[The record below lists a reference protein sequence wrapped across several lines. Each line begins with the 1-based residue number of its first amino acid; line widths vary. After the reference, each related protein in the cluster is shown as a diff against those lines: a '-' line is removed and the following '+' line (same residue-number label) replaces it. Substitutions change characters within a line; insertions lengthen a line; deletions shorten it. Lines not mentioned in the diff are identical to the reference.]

1 MEMRLCMHCHFA
13 TQRRLLCGW
22 PTAWHF
28 SGKKT
33 GPPAD
38 HSQDREPIYIIS
50 ADSIENI
57 SVDRTVPSNFQIF
70 RFKDRMG
77 HAVMQTVYEDSD
89 DSIHPPA
96 HLRKSALRYRH
107 GPIKGSLAFV
117 THHNQTVLGYK
128 VNRPKGGVQTLTFC
142 VELRSSKL
150 DSKLMDQDLNLFQ
163 SVCAASLSK
172 VAPDISIHT

>member
-1 MEMRLCMHCHFA
+1 
-13 TQRRLLCGW
+13 
-22 PTAWHF
+22 
-28 SGKKT
+28 
-33 GPPAD
+33 
-38 HSQDREPIYIIS
+38 
-50 ADSIENI
+50 
-57 SVDRTVPSNFQIF
+57 
-70 RFKDRMG
+70 
-77 HAVMQTVYEDSD
+77 MQTVYEDSD

-117 THHNQTVLGYK
+117 IHHNQTVLGYK

-142 VELRSSKL
+142 EELRSSKL